1 LTPDDDAG
9 ATPSDAGATEAGPPG
24 IPSDVPET
32 PKAAASG
39 SDEGRIARQAGA
51 FLAGRLEVDASQ
63 VIVNSVEGLEWP
75 SGALGCPQPGQMYIQ
90 VITPGYRVVL
100 SVGGDTYEVHTDARL
115 EPAMVLC
122 TSNPS
127 R

>member
-1 LTPDDDAG
+1 
-9 ATPSDAGATEAGPPG
+9 
-24 IPSDVPET
+24 
-32 PKAAASG
+32 
-39 SDEGRIARQAGA
+39 
-51 FLAGRLEVDASQ
+51 
-63 VIVNSVEGLEWP
+63 
-75 SGALGCPQPGQMYIQ
+75 MYIQ